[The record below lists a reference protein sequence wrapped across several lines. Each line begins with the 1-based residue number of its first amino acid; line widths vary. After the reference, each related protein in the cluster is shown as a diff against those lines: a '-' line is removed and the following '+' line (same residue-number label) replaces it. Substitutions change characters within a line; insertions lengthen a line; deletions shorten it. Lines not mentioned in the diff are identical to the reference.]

1 MRMRMGQL
9 RHLIREVAKTAA
21 DASKDIGLALA
32 VVNDGKERIYI
43 LYSSAAIIQAFES
56 KKWERA
62 SATRA
67 EKELEKELSKYKPSA
82 RKNIP
87 YATGEERSKWLERR
101 QQQIIS
107 DLANNEWVWSSIS
120 SANEG
125 KSIILGQIRVIKS
138 KKSAPQWGA
147 STVVSAA
154 AEKGWGPFL
163 YDIVM
168 YMEGGL
174 TPDRGDVS
182 PAAQSVW
189 RRYKDGRSDVE
200 AKPLDNAKKP
210 RTKTKEDDSSHL
222 HDDTAPEGEVPQSPL
237 NYAYF
242 LSSPPD
248 VAELQA
254 NHKKAEPYL
263 EKYDIDLGEIAT
275 TYFRTRFHT

>member
-1 MRMRMGQL
+1 MGQL
-9 RHLIREVAKTAA
+9 RSLIREVAKTAA
-21 DASKDIGLALA
+21 DANKDVGLALT
-32 VVNDGKERIYI
+32 VVNDGKDRIYI
-43 LYSSAAIIQAFES
+43 LYYAAAIIQAFKS
-56 KKWERA
+56 KKWEKA
-62 SATRA
+62 SAARA
-67 EKELEKELSKYKPSA
+67 EKELEKELSKYNPTE

-87 YATGEERSKWLERR
+87 YATGEERSKWLESR

-107 DLANNEWVWSSIS
+107 DLANSEWAWAAITSDKK
-120 SANEG
+120 A

-147 STVVSAA
+147 STVRSAV

-174 TPDRGDVS
+174 APDRDEVS
-182 PAAQSVW
+182 PAAQNIW
-189 RRYKDGRSDVE
+189 RRYKDSRSDVE

-263 EKYDIDLGEIAT
+263 EKYDIDLGEIARAH
-275 TYFRTRFHT
+275 FRTRYFT